1 MYLDFGVIHLSNY
14 KMFLLQKVQRR
25 ICIGTML
32 CVFFYVV
39 CILAQ
44 ALYSPLSAKPHLWQS
59 RTRTKTPSGLVG
71 CLASILLWQGC
82 RLWDGRSAGTIL
94 ELVDSCTI
102 GWDTMGHLVFS
113 SFQAVGL
120 LYVTEEVGRALL
132 TPSLGSQAPCSLD
145 FAPMEPDLLVEYV

>member
-1 MYLDFGVIHLSNY
+1 MYWYHV
-14 KMFLLQKVQRR
+14 V
-25 ICIGTML
+25 C
-32 CVFFYVV
+32 FFYVV

-44 ALYSPLSAKPHLWQS
+44 ALYSPLCAKPHLWQS

-82 RLWDGRSAGTIL
+82 RLWAGRSAGTIL
-94 ELVDSCTI
+94 ELVDPCTI

-113 SFQAVGL
+113 SFQAVGF
-120 LYVTEEVGRALL
+120 LYVIEEVGRALL

-145 FAPMEPDLLVEYV
+145 FAPMEPDLLVGATSVHMTKHL